1 MSEPKHIRDILP
13 GVLLEIERRMC
24 RYSET
29 HPEGSCRG
37 LNAECHIYKED
48 NRLGDEKPEGNI
60 FEDTKW
66 EY

>member
-13 GVLLEIERRMC
+13 GVLLEIRRRMC

-48 NRLGDEKPEGNI
+48 NRVLQSVCKQGKQRRTDG
-60 FEDTKW
+60 
-66 EY
+66 Y